1 MRSQIS
7 YSADIDAVARAV
19 LSCHTKGLF
28 SMKASALHHRF
39 SYFCTLLVAD
49 DKEKTIAW
57 RYGVS
62 TNLLVNL
69 DARLDFIALQLDAT
83 LQQAKTAVRR
93 LPQLASNTSVTRA
106 RTACHATAQSWAIS
120 QLSQGHMSEAV

>member
-1 MRSQIS
+1 
-7 YSADIDAVARAV
+7 
-19 LSCHTKGLF
+19 
-28 SMKASALHHRF
+28 MKASALHHRF

-93 LPQLASNTSVTRA
+93 LPQLATL
-106 RTACHATAQSWAIS
+106 Q
-120 QLSQGHMSEAV
+120 SQGLGLHVMQLHSPGLSPN